1 MSWEGF
7 TQWLTDVSNNPVFIS
22 LTTIFGVGGCAW
34 VILGRTS
41 FGKKMINKALDLASG
56 LKRDFSETKKKVE
69 ATCKLVD
76 EKLVEIENK
85 KNEIEK
91 MVNNKIETFYNQFEF
106 YETQIIGVL
115 KLIPNSKVQEAVDK
129 MIEDWADKKKEI
141 ECFVCVSYSEVMDEL
156 EKMKKTIE
164 ELENGRNDNQ
174 TKEE

>member
-22 LTTIFGVGGCAW
+22 LTTIFGIGGCAW

-41 FGKKMINKALDLASG
+41 FGKKMINKAIDLSSG
-56 LKRDFSETKKKVE
+56 LKRDFSEAKKKVDE
-69 ATCKLVD
+69 SCKIVD
-76 EKLVEIENK
+76 EKLTEIENK

-91 MVNNKIETFYNQFEF
+91 LVNNKIETFYNQFEF
-106 YETQIIGVL
+106 YETQIISIL
-115 KLIPNSKVQEAVDK
+115 KLIPNNKVQEAVDK
-129 MIEDWADKKKEI
+129 MIEEWANKKKEI
-141 ECFVCVSYSEVMDEL
+141 EDFVCVSYSEVMNEL